1 MLLCTPRCLKM
12 HNFLKQE
19 VAGRLGSKFH
29 GHGSKFS
36 AESLNLE
43 GGILDRE
50 LSALRYMIDTAR
62 LLL

>member
-1 MLLCTPRCLKM
+1 M